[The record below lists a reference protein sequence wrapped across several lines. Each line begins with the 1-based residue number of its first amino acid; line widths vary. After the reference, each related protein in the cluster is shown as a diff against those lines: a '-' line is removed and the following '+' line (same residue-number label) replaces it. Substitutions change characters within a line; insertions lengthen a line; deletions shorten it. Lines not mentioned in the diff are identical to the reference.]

1 MKLLSGIVEL
11 KSDWFI
17 KLPYPMTEMEMAR
30 YRFDPITLTF
40 LVLAATAT
48 GVGTYMA
55 MDAAKQQAKSQE
67 EINKYN
73 AKMAEQEAEAKRR
86 RGQQEV
92 DILQERKERML
103 SSSKAST
110 AKSGILSAGAP
121 LLIDIESAENV
132 AFDVTTTRYNTEVG
146 VNQSLNEAQLYR
158 FQAKSAKR
166 QGKLASNA
174 ALWSGIGQMASLGY
188 MGYSQMKTPT
198 TNYGMSNNM
207 RNAIKSGGYYGF

>member
-11 KSDWFI
+11 RPDWFV
-17 KLPYPMTEMEMAR
+17 KLPYPMTQMEMAR
-30 YRFDPITLTF
+30 YRFDPITITF

-48 GVGTYMA
+48 AYGTYA
-55 MDAAKQQAKSQE
+55 SMDAAKQQAKSQE

-73 AKMAEQEAEAKRR
+73 ATIAEQEAEAKRK

-92 DILQERKERML
+92 DLLLDRKERML

-121 LLIDIESAENV
+121 LLVDIETAENV
-132 AFDVTTTRYNTEVG
+132 AWDATTTRYNMAVD
-146 VNQSLNEAQLYR
+146 VNGSLNEAQLYR
-158 FQAKSAKR
+158 YQAKAAKR

-174 ALWSGIGQMASLGY
+174 ALWSGAGQMAGLGFQ
-188 MGYSQMKTPT
+188 GYSQFGGVNKANSGIGKSMSINQSPT
-198 TNYGMSNNM
+198 
-207 RNAIKSGGYYGF
+207 RLA